1 MSPLLFVL
9 AADLLQTILNKAMH
23 LGLVTSPLQVE
34 SCPDFP
40 IVQYADDTLVIMQVD
55 AKQLHCLKALLNTF
69 ADATGLKVNYNKS
82 SMIPINVPEEKMEI
96 LINTFHCKKESFPI
110 KYLGAP
116 LGLHKPTVEQCFP
129 LVTRLQKK
137 IVGLSTFMTL
147 AGRLLL
153 VKSVLN
159 SLLIYLMGCLDVP
172 VTIKTQAIK
181 YLRHCL
187 WRGPDL
193 EDHRPAMV
201 AWSTVCRPKNQ
212 GGLGVI
218 DIFVQNKALLLK
230 NLHKFY
236 NRHNIPWV
244 NLIWESYYS
253 NDSLPG
259 NSWMGSFWWK
269 ANLKLLD
276 NYKSLARCNIGD
288 GKSAY
293 FWTDLWHSH
302 CLQDMFPHLF
312 SFVKNKD
319 ATVHTILQTEYLE
332 DLFHLPLTVQAFQEF
347 EAMEDICI
355 ALRAS
360 DTLDCTDTWSYIWG
374 TEQFSVAKAYKVL
387 MGVKVVPQQF
397 NWIWSSSCQ
406 PKHKVFFWRLLHDR
420 LNTRNLLR
428 RKSFQLGSYNCAV
441 NNCPQEETLQHLFWT
456 CPFAAQCWDL
466 ICPSRQANV
475 SIMEA
480 FLDLKQKL
488 HVPFFMEI
496 VILAS
501 WAIWISRNN
510 MIFQAIQPSIQ
521 RWKAIFMEE
530 LSLLRFRIK
539 KSYAGAYCFWLD
551 NLVL

>member
-1 MSPLLFVL
+1 M
-9 AADLLQTILNKAMH
+9 
-23 LGLVTSPLQVE
+23 E

-40 IVQYADDTLVIMQVD
+40 IVQYADDTLVILQAD

-110 KYLGAP
+110 KYLGVP

-244 NLIWESYYS
+244 NLIQESYYS

-269 ANLKLLD
+269 ANLKLID

-319 ATVHTILQTEYLE
+319 ATVHTFLQTEYLE

-347 EAMEDICI
+347 EAIEDICI
-355 ALRAS
+355 TLRAS

-387 MGVKVVPQQF
+387 MGVKVGPQQF

-428 RKSFQLGSYNCAV
+428 RKSFHLGNYNCAV
-441 NNCPQEETLQHLFWT
+441 NNCPREETLQHLF
-456 CPFAAQCWDL
+456 
-466 ICPSRQANV
+466 
-475 SIMEA
+475 
-480 FLDLKQKL
+480 
-488 HVPFFMEI
+488 
-496 VILAS
+496 
-501 WAIWISRNN
+501 
-510 MIFQAIQPSIQ
+510 
-521 RWKAIFMEE
+521 
-530 LSLLRFRIK
+530 
-539 KSYAGAYCFWLD
+539 
-551 NLVL
+551 